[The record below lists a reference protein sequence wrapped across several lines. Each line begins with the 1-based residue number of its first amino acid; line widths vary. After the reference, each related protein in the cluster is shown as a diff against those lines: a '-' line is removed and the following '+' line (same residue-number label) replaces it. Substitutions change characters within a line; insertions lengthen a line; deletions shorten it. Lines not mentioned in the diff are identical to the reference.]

1 MSELFV
7 VIGVVIAALALM
19 IFGAMAVTQRL
30 RKVNPISYSEQRAQA
45 QTSTRQAIENE
56 ARFFKKADRDND
68 AA

>member
-7 VIGVVIAALALM
+7 VIGVVIAALAVM
-19 IFGAMAVTQRL
+19 VFGAMAVTQRL
-30 RKVNPISYSEQRAQA
+30 RKVNPLSYSEQRAQA
-45 QTSTRQAIENE
+45 TANTLKAIENE